1 MEAMSSVEVLPPQLA
16 VELARYFSDKE
27 LKATISYDGLRK
39 NVPSLSGMRRAD
51 LQKIAQYLVEHGV
64 LRRDPSGYHFTGDI
78 QGLNIAQ
85 HMPASVQRDG
95 RNDQTLER
103 DTRNVLYS
111 NPSPDA
117 AYELFDPN
125 SNIFRALV
133 VGETRYNHERNIFF
147 SPQVKVLTPTGKV
160 KTGIVSSYG
169 YRRRTKIIRTV
180 ANKMSLGQYVL
191 VRMAGQTPY
200 GVWIFEPLVSIVPE
214 DGVSFRG
221 RRLETVFSSDRIL
234 DLPIISLGN
243 YNRQQGVGFEERVS
257 FVKPVFVES
266 GAGELWKIV
275 PEMKIIDDSESRYL
289 AQIPL

>member
-1 MEAMSSVEVLPPQLA
+1 MDAMSSIEVLPPQLA
-16 VELARYFSDKE
+16 VELVRYFSDEKRE
-27 LKATISYDGLRK
+27 ATISYDGLRK

-64 LRRDPSGYHFTGDI
+64 LRCDHSGYHFTGNT
-78 QGLNIAQ
+78 QSLNIAQ
-85 HMPASVQRDG
+85 HTPASVQRDG
-95 RNDQTLER
+95 QNQTLER
-103 DTRNVLYS
+103 GTRNVLYS

-133 VGETRYNHERNIFF
+133 VGETRYNPERDIFF
-147 SPQVKVLTPTGKV
+147 SPRVKVLTFTGKV
-160 KTGIVSSYG
+160 KNGVVSSYG
-169 YRRRTKIIRTV
+169 YKRRTKIIRTV
-180 ANKMSLGQYVL
+180 SNKMTLGQYVL
-191 VRMAGQTPY
+191 VRMAGQTPS
-200 GVWIFEPLVSIVPE
+200 GVWIFEPLIRIVPE

-221 RRLETVFSSDRIL
+221 RRLETVFSSDKIL

-266 GAGELWKIV
+266 GTRELWKIV
-275 PEMKIIDDSESRYL
+275 PELKIINDNESRYL
-289 AQIPL
+289 AQIPS